1 MRINLR
7 GIEQR
12 KRHQYTVAMSVM
24 AMVIVVVVIVM
35 NVAVVVV
42 VIVVVV
48 MVVNLMAVATVM
60 VGLLTR
66 PNPAVS
72 VGGSSDF
79 ENLEE
84 DKENS
89 EEDEEALL
97 LHDSYCTKTAEDVPC
112 LYKGSSF

>member
-1 MRINLR
+1 MNVLQINYKMRINLR

-24 AMVIVVVVIVM
+24 AMVIVV
-35 NVAVVVV
+35 
-42 VIVVVV
+42 
-48 MVVNLMAVATVM
+48 VVNLMAVATVM